1 MVLYSRPDCHLCEE
15 LLTALQPLIAGH
27 AELEIVDVDQDAT
40 LRRRYGLRIPVL
52 LGDAHELSSY
62 PLDVARVRAFLNS

>member
-15 LLTALQPLIAGH
+15 MRTALQPLIAGQ
-27 AELEIVDVDQDAT
+27 ADLEVVDIDQDAT
-40 LRRRYGLRIPVL
+40 LRKRYGLRIPVL
-52 LGDAHELSSY
+52 LGDAHEVSGY